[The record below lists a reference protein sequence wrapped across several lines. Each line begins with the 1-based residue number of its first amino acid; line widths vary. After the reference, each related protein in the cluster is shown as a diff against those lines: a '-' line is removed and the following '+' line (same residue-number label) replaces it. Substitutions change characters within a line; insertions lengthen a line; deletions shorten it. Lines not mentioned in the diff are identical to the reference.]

1 MEKNLYIDASHP
13 DETRIVLKSDNG
25 IEEYE
30 YEDKNKINL
39 KNSIYLGTISRVE
52 PSLQAA
58 FINFGRIKHGFLA
71 FNDIQ
76 SDYYQIPT
84 EDKDKLQEAEEKIR
98 EDLKNNNLD
107 ESNNEF
113 KLENEKTNNEDENLD
128 KNNEDENLDKN
139 NDDENLDKNN
149 EDENLDKNNDDEKQ
163 EENNGAVEE
172 KKQNINQREKLKN
185 SYGVTRYKIQ
195 EVMKPGQVILI
206 QVTKEER
213 GNKGAALTTFISLA
227 GKYIV
232 LMPNTAKGGG
242 ISRKIFN
249 SLDRAKIRNMLSE
262 IEIPKSMGIIVR
274 TAGSNKTKNEIEKDF
289 QNTLKTWDQIKNK
302 ALDSNAPSLIYEEGD
317 IIKRA
322 LRDIYDND
330 TTNIYIDGDDG
341 YQKAKSFIKELIP
354 TCAKFLKKHKGKI
367 PLFHNVGIEKEL
379 NNIFDPVVKLKS
391 GGYLVIN
398 PTEALVAIDINS
410 GQSIKASNIEKTALN
425 TNLEAAEEIS
435 KQIKIRDLSGLI
447 VIDFIDMT
455 NFFNKRMVEKKMR
468 ESIRKDRARIQTG
481 KISSFGLLEMT
492 RQRLRAGSIRWET
505 NLSLESFALKIVKK
519 SEMLSFTDKVK
530 NVNVQVPEKVKLYID
545 IILKKEIKYFQD
557 KFKINIQF
565 FADPQ
570 LIIPEYCINLFD
582 KNKKIINKILNINKI
597 ESLKSGVENKEKK
610 IAKEEKKTNKPLS
623 EKTKKI
629 NTKKNKKKLPKTL
642 WIRRKK
648 KAT

>member
-13 DETRIVLKSDNG
+13 DETRVVLKSDNG

-30 YEDKNKINL
+30 YEDKNKLNF
-39 KNSIYLGTISRVE
+39 KNNIYLGTVSRVE

-58 FINFGRIKHGFLA
+58 FINFGRVKHGFLA

-76 SDYYQIPT
+76 SDYYQIPMD
-84 EDKDKLQEAEEKIR
+84 DKERLKETEEKIR
-98 EDLKNNNLD
+98 EDLKNENLEDLNTINSPED
-107 ESNNEF
+107 ELSNN
-113 KLENEKTNNEDENLD
+113 KNDNLEK
-128 KNNEDENLDKN
+128 
-139 NDDENLDKNN
+139 DDSNFELK
-149 EDENLDKNNDDEKQ
+149 
-163 EENNGAVEE
+163 EEN
-172 KKQNINQREKLKN
+172 KKINVREKLKN
-185 SYGVTRYKIQ
+185 SYGLRRYKIQ
-195 EVMKPGQVILI
+195 EVVKPGQIVLI
-206 QVTKEER
+206 QVIKDER

-249 SLDRAKIRNMLSE
+249 HIDRSKIKKILNE
-262 IEIPKSMGIIVR
+262 IEIPKSMGVIIR

-330 TTNIYIDGDDG
+330 TSNIYVDGSEG
-341 YQKAKSFIKELIP
+341 YQKAKLFIKELIP
-354 TCAKFLKKHKGKI
+354 KSAKFLTKHKGKI
-367 PLFHNVGIEKEL
+367 PLFHEAGIEKEL
-379 NNIFDPVVKLKS
+379 NNIFDPVIKLKS

-425 TNLEAAEEIS
+425 TNLEAAVEIS
-435 KQIKIRDLSGLI
+435 KQIKVRDLSGLI
-447 VIDFIDMT
+447 VIDFIDMM
-455 NFFNKRMVEKKMR
+455 NFFNKKLVEKKMR
-468 ESIRKDRARIQTG
+468 ESIRKDRARIQVG
-481 KISSFGLLEMT
+481 KISPFGLLEMT
-492 RQRLRAGSIRWET
+492 RQRLREGSIKWET

-530 NVNVQVPEKVKLYID
+530 SVNVKIPEKVKLYID
-545 IILKKEIKYFQD
+545 NILEKEIKYFEN
-557 KFKINIQF
+557 KFKIKITF
-565 FADPQ
+565 FADPE
-570 LIIPEYCINLFD
+570 LIIPEYSIDLLN
-582 KNKKIINKILNINKI
+582 KNKLNINKI
-597 ESLKSGVENKEKK
+597 ENISVIEGLKK
-610 IAKEEKKTNKPLS
+610 IPKKEVKKIKILKTNK
-623 EKTKKI
+623 KV
-629 NTKKNKKKLPKTL
+629 KKLPSEKIKKNIIKKIKKKSPRTL

-648 KAT
+648 KAA